1 MKTFFNTAITLSFLL
16 LITGKFFAQGGQLD
30 LGFGSAGYVVTDD
43 YGWFSAMTVQSDGK
57 ILAVGKY
64 GADAARIIRYNAD
77 GSPDTSFGA
86 GGTAELGY
94 NYCGNFNGAVTVTVD
109 GKILAAVP
117 DNPNCQSLAGTVH
130 LVKLKAGGGLDNAF
144 GANGSLDLSG
154 FGPIEV
160 YSPDIHAL
168 PDGKFIFIGAPGDW
182 QTTSEVKIFVAR
194 FNSDGSADATFGTN
208 GVTTLLAN
216 QFQIKRLRS
225 IIQPDGRLLIAATG
239 SEPSQRLTLFRLGE
253 TGVPDVTFGSNGKS
267 VHNMPFMSE
276 VGGLVLFPDG
286 NIAVGL
292 ATSYDALSDH
302 YFYLTRHLSDGTLEN
317 LISIN
322 LGERCSAAGLALQ
335 PDGKVVLG
343 GMAGVGNGEDFILT
357 RFLPDGTM
365 DLGFGEN
372 GIVKK
377 LNPSINHCATI
388 MKIQTDGKLLLSGF
402 SLPGY
407 YGSLVRYESGVSVDT
422 GTTPSPFFEAT
433 VTPNPVSN
441 FALLRFTLAENTP
454 VAITVYDASGKLI
467 LTEKKNRQA
476 GKQQKQIDVQDLL
489 PGMYFVSVI
498 TNAGTAVRKFVK
510 K

>member
-1 MKTFFNTAITLSFLL
+1 M
-16 LITGKFFAQGGQLD
+16 
-30 LGFGSAGYVVTDD
+30 
-43 YGWFSAMTVQSDGK
+43 
-57 ILAVGKY
+57 
-64 GADAARIIRYNAD
+64 
-77 GSPDTSFGA
+77 
-86 GGTAELGY
+86 
-94 NYCGNFNGAVTVTVD
+94 
-109 GKILAAVP
+109 
-117 DNPNCQSLAGTVH
+117 
-130 LVKLKAGGGLDNAF
+130 
-144 GANGSLDLSG
+144 
-154 FGPIEV
+154 
-160 YSPDIHAL
+160 
-168 PDGKFIFIGAPGDW
+168 
-182 QTTSEVKIFVAR
+182 
-194 FNSDGSADATFGTN
+194 
-208 GVTTLLAN
+208 
-216 QFQIKRLRS
+216 
-225 IIQPDGRLLIAATG
+225 
-239 SEPSQRLTLFRLGE
+239 
-253 TGVPDVTFGSNGKS
+253 
-267 VHNMPFMSE
+267 
-276 VGGLVLFPDG
+276 
-286 NIAVGL
+286 
-292 ATSYDALSDH
+292 
-302 YFYLTRHLSDGTLEN
+302 
-317 LISIN
+317 ISIN

-422 GTTPSPFFEAT
+422 GTTPSPFFVAT

-441 FALLRFTLAENTP
+441 FALLPFTLAENTP